1 MPAKRKHVRREPN
14 GRKSRRIVHRKA
26 DDQMNSAEAK
36 SVAINARIRH
46 GIPPEL
52 ADLVDAGRPNA
63 GTIHGRLALGGSLT
77 PEQWRV
83 AEWYIRRHDAYQR
96 ASLSPGRAFHPYGE
110 PVDAFDGEADYAVWA
125 RQAIG
130 DWAAIIDCLKRASI
144 TRSFDNE
151 FAMRTDLATIL
162 DCILVRELSLPD
174 HIATLRR
181 GLDVL
186 GKQFLDDPLTSG
198 LK

>member
-1 MPAKRKHVRREPN
+1 MPAKRKAARREPN
-14 GRKSRRIVHRKA
+14 GRRSRRLIHIKDHDAMTER
-26 DDQMNSAEAK
+26 EAK

-46 GIPPEL
+46 GIPPDL

-63 GTIHGRLALGGSLT
+63 GTVHGRLALNGLLT

-83 AEWYIRRHDAYQR
+83 AEWYLRRHDAYQR

-110 PVDAFDGEADYAVWA
+110 PVDVFGDETDYAVWA

-130 DWAAIIDCLKRASI
+130 DWAAILDCLKRASI
-144 TRSFDNE
+144 THSLDGG

-162 DCILVRELSLPD
+162 DCIIVRELSLPD

-186 GKQFLDDPLTSG
+186 GDQFLGSEP
-198 LK
+198 